1 MGLVRLLPTRG
12 SEKMSSGDA
21 YTTFTRADIEA
32 LEPMLKIGLLAT
44 VNPEGLPHL
53 TLISSLR
60 ANTPDQMIF
69 GQFVEGTSKQQIR
82 EHPKVGF
89 LIMTLGKELWRGK
102 ATFTHTANQGPEFE
116 MYNQTNM
123 FRYNAYFGIHTVYF
137 MDLVEQSGRQALPMG
152 QIVVTAVKTMAARA
166 LAGKQSDKEVLNPW
180 TRGLMNK
187 LDNLK
192 FLAYVDND
200 GFPVIVPAIQAQAGD
215 GEHVIFSTGA
225 YREDLEAIPEGA
237 TVAVFGMSL
246 AMEDVLMRGEFQG
259 IRRRG
264 GVRCG
269 SVKVN
274 WVYSPMPP
282 KAQQIYPE
290 LGLAPVTVF

>member
-1 MGLVRLLPTRG
+1 VSNR
-12 SEKMSSGDA
+12 KA
-21 YTTFTRADIEA
+21 ATTFSPADIKA

-53 TLISSLR
+53 TLISSLQASTAR
-60 ANTPDQMIF
+60 QMIF
-69 GQFVEGTSKQQIR
+69 GQFVEGTSKEYVR
-82 EHPKVGF
+82 ERPQVGF
-89 LIMTLGKELWRGK
+89 LIMTLDKELWRGR
-102 ATFTHTANQGPEFE
+102 ATFTHTADQGPEFE
-116 MYNQTNM
+116 MFNNTDM
-123 FRYNAYFGIHTVYF
+123 FRYNAYFGIHTVYYL
-137 MDLVEQSGRQALPMG
+137 DLVDQSGKQALPMG
-152 QIVVTAVKTMAARA
+152 QIIVAAIQTMAARA
-166 LAGKQSDKEVLNPW
+166 LVGKQRDKNVLNPW
-180 TRGLMNK
+180 TRALMNK

-192 FLAYVDND
+192 FLAYVGSD
-200 GFPVIVPAIQAQAGD
+200 GFPEIVPAIQAQALG
-215 GEHVIFSTGA
+215 GEQIIFSAGA

-246 AMEDVLMRGEFQG
+246 AMEDVLMRGEYQG

-274 WVYSPMPP
+274 WVYNPMPP

-290 LGLAPVTVF
+290 LDLEPIRAF